1 LSKVICIAGESG
13 SGKTTSMRTLPPD
26 ETYYI
31 DADLKGLSWKGWR
44 GQYNEEKHNYIRCSE
59 PIKIQKVIENINEK
73 GKHIKYIIIDTL
85 NSVMTDDEMKRS
97 KEKGYDKWIDL
108 AACVWDMIAKS
119 YTYRED
125 LTIIFICHTQT
136 ETDESGYMF
145 SRIKTNGKKL
155 NKLTLESRF
164 TTVLFAK
171 GNEGKYVFETRAKNS
186 TAKTPLGAFEEDEIE
201 NDMMKVIKAL
211 EEY

>member
-1 LSKVICIAGESG
+1 MSKVICIAGESG
-13 SGKTTSMRTLPPD
+13 SGKTTSMRTLPPE

-44 GQYNEEKHNYIRCSE
+44 EQYNESKKNYVKCSD
-59 PIKIQKVIENINEK
+59 PARVQKILENISEK
-73 GKHIKYIIIDTL
+73 GAAVKYIVVDTL
-85 NSVMTDDEMKRS
+85 NSIMSDDEMRRS
-97 KEKGYDKWIDL
+97 KEKGYDKWVDL
-108 AACVWDMIAKS
+108 ASCIWDMIAKA

-164 TTVLFAK
+164 TTVLFSK

-186 TAKTPLGAFEEDEIE
+186 TAKTPLGAFESDEIE